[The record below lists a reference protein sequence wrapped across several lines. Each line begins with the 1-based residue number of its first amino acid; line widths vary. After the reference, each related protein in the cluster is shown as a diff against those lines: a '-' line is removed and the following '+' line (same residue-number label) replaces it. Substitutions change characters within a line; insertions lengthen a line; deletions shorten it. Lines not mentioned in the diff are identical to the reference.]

1 MATGEGHWT
10 GAGGLGRGK
19 QPGPSWPGQER
30 RGSPGNEFSHVPAS
44 HSLTSRQ
51 RGPLVKSNLKLD
63 GSFPGDASRRGQP
76 FRAQS
81 GVEKPKGESG
91 GANRVSQPTRSLQ
104 LAGPEM
110 TAVRS
115 VLRGLWHLAVEVV
128 NDLRA
133 PSLNSCH
140 RKDHFLGADLLLMS
154 T

>member
-51 RGPLVKSNLKLD
+51 RCPLVKSNLKLD

-104 LAGPEM
+104 WAGPEM
-110 TAVRS
+110 TAGEVSVEGSVAPCGGGGERS
-115 VLRGLWHLAVEVV
+115 KDTELKFLSPKGSFLR
-128 NDLRA
+128 
-133 PSLNSCH
+133 C
-140 RKDHFLGADLLLMS
+140 
-154 T
+154 